1 MIYFT
6 SDLHFNHD
14 KEFIYKNRGFNSIE
28 EMNNAIIKNWNNTI
42 NDSDTVYILGDIMLG
57 LSDESIK
64 LFNKLK
70 GQKKIVLGNHDTSY
84 RAEIYSQAPNTEV
97 LGYAYL
103 IKIKKQLFY
112 LSHYPTIM
120 RDDPAHF
127 RLNHSAIC
135 LFGHIHSTEKFYKDY
150 PYIYHVGLDAHNFT
164 PVALPDILDDIR
176 AGMKKIE

>member
-6 SDLHFNHD
+6 SDLHLNHD
-14 KEFIYKNRGFNSIE
+14 KEFIYKDRGFNTID
-28 EMNNAIIKNWNNTI
+28 EMNSTIIRNWNNLVE
-42 NDSDTVYILGDIMLG
+42 DSDIVYILGDIMLG
-57 LSDESIK
+57 TDESIE

-70 GQKKIVLGNHDTSY
+70 GQKKIVLGNHDTTH
-84 RAEIYSQAPNTEV
+84 RAKLYSQAPNTEV
-97 LGYAYL
+97 LGYASL

-127 RLNHSAIC
+127 RLKHSAIC
-135 LFGHIHSTEKFYKDY
+135 LFGHIHSTEKFYKEY

-164 PVALPDILDDIR
+164 PVALPDILEDIR
-176 AGMKKIE
+176 VGMQKIK

>member
-6 SDLHFNHD
+6 SDLHLNHD
-14 KEFIYKNRGFNSIE
+14 KEFIYKNRGFNSIDA
-28 EMNNAIIKNWNNTI
+28 MNNTIIRNWNNLVE
-42 NDSDTVYILGDIMLG
+42 DSDTVYILGDIMMG

-97 LGYAYL
+97 LGYAAL

-112 LSHYPTIM
+112 LSHYPTILG
-120 RDDPAHF
+120 DAKHF
-127 RLNHSAIC
+127 RLGHSAIC
-135 LFGHIHSTEKFYKDY
+135 LFGHIHEDIKFYDDC
-150 PYIYHVGLDAHNFT
+150 PHIYHVGLDAHNFT